1 MENLTVFYRATN
13 EQYDYRFVRN
23 KLEIMVI
30 NSCYSAG
37 QLLHMMRFLTFAESL
52 GLPIPTISH
61 TNLIWI
67 YDFGIMQINVDG
79 AGYDSAISEMK
90 AKVKRRSEVGSA
102 VEYKRLQGL
111 VTEYIRTGELNQ
123 GTGTATMKALIF
135 AEIKK
140 MQPPKEIQVGGN
152 WSVLRWRQEMSFRL
166 HAKSSVSSIQ
176 RNLDLIRVNL

>member
-1 MENLTVFYRATN
+1 M
-13 EQYDYRFVRN
+13 
-23 KLEIMVI
+23 
-30 NSCYSAG
+30 
-37 QLLHMMRFLTFAESL
+37 
-52 GLPIPTISH
+52 
-61 TNLIWI
+61 
-67 YDFGIMQINVDG
+67 
-79 AGYDSAISEMK
+79 
-90 AKVKRRSEVGSA
+90 KRRLEVDSA